1 MKIKTYIFSLFIY
14 AVSVTG
20 AFSALYPICTP
31 SGSSCLSCPIIYFCA
46 FGYYG
51 TATSSY
57 TGCVACPANA
67 TCSGEAI
74 NPSTFTCNSGY
85 YKSSSTACSPCP
97 SNATCTTGTIVCNSG
112 YYLSSSTTCSPCPSN
127 ATCTTGSVVCNAGYY
142 YNGSNCVSCVLA
154 TGNSNATS
162 SSGSTS
168 ITGCYLSAGKTGS
181 NTKGSYIIDT
191 GTCNY
196 AQ

>member
-31 SGSSCLSCPIIYFCA
+31 SGSSCLSCPTIYFCA
-46 FGYYG
+46 VGYYG

-67 TCSGEAI
+67 TCSGEAV

-97 SNATCTTGTIVCNSG
+97 SNATCTTG
-112 YYLSSSTTCSPCPSN
+112 
-127 ATCTTGSVVCNAGYY
+127 SVVCNAGYY
-142 YNGSNCVSCVLA
+142 YNGSSCVSCTSA

-162 SSGSTS
+162 NSGSTS